1 MMKKCVVMMD
11 QARCRKCGGPVFSM
25 GLLSESGLCVGCAR
39 IDAARKMSL
48 TLD

>member
-1 MMKKCVVMMD
+1 MKFVVMALPATCKKC
-11 QARCRKCGGPVFSM
+11 GSPVFSM

-39 IDAARKMSL
+39 MEAAKRMSL